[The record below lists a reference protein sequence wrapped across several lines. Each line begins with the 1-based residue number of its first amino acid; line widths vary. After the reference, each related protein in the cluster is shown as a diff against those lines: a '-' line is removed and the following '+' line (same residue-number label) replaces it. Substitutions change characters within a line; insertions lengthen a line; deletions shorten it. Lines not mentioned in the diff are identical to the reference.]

1 MEIKEGVENQVTFNT
16 EELAE
21 INIDADTEGFKDVRG
36 AILYPY
42 NEYSSSFTKTLRVG
56 HKFFVPSDLKMDLQ
70 VQLGYGDPE
79 STDYI
84 WNYFL
89 YEGTQTFSA
98 GEKVNWKVGGKF
110 KASIKLEKNILKQGA
125 SLSADTSIQDEY
137 GNSISSVIVNK
148 TSDYSIAEENQEI
161 VYERLANGQIVEKIG
176 TTDSGNYKIT
186 HSGVPEASSES
197 VKPLL
202 RILDKK
208 GNTVLEQSSLDFYQS
223 VEGLSLSLK
232 PGQYRAEL
240 AMAASPKGPITSSNR
255 EGLFKV
261 SKKKHHPTKKPS
273 KHWSSEDL
281 TATMTQTKKGFTFTF
296 TDEQLKIIKA
306 SDKEK
311 VTLVT
316 KNGIKVEIN
325 KSEFKKVYANTLTV
339 NLSLNKNR
347 LIFGVS
353 ANGKSIQ
360 FSDYAS
366 ISLPKKEL
374 PAPPEKIVI
383 LHEGKKGLEVVP
395 HDVTDEGIVLKV
407 KQGGQF
413 KLSINKKSFHDKK

>member
-1 MEIKEGVENQVTFNT
+1 
-16 EELAE
+16 
-21 INIDADTEGFKDVRG
+21 
-36 AILYPY
+36 
-42 NEYSSSFTKTLRVG
+42 
-56 HKFFVPSDLKMDLQ
+56 
-70 VQLGYGDPE
+70 
-79 STDYI
+79 
-84 WNYFL
+84 
-89 YEGTQTFSA
+89 
-98 GEKVNWKVGGKF
+98 
-110 KASIKLEKNILKQGA
+110 
-125 SLSADTSIQDEY
+125 
-137 GNSISSVIVNK
+137 
-148 TSDYSIAEENQEI
+148 
-161 VYERLANGQIVEKIG
+161 
-176 TTDSGNYKIT
+176 
-186 HSGVPEASSES
+186 
-197 VKPLL
+197 
-202 RILDKK
+202 
-208 GNTVLEQSSLDFYQS
+208 
-223 VEGLSLSLK
+223 
-232 PGQYRAEL
+232 
-240 AMAASPKGPITSSNR
+240 
-255 EGLFKV
+255 
-261 SKKKHHPTKKPS
+261 
-273 KHWSSEDL
+273 
-281 TATMTQTKKGFTFTF
+281 MTQKKKGFTFTF